1 MRLRRSRGIRVA
13 VDLEMEKDH
22 IEYPWQQMVLDA
34 FLASPADLPGKIGI
48 AVRTIM
54 GRLKAP
60 ENITPAEHLALED
73 GLRSL
78 RVLIADLKAQGNAQS
93 QSDGDQE
100 KKRFG

>member
-13 VDLEMEKDH
+13 LDLEMENDH
-22 IEYPWQQMVLDA
+22 IQYSWQQTVVDA
-34 FLASPADLPGKIGI
+34 SLASPADLPGKIGI

-60 ENITPAEHLALED
+60 ENINPAEHLALED
-73 GLRSL
+73 ALRSL
-78 RVLIADLKAQGNAQS
+78 RVLIADLKSQGNTES
-93 QSDGDQE
+93 EGDEE